1 MSLLFP
7 TTFRGT
13 VGRRHRVW
21 DVWLWVFVFVGI
33 ALAGLIM
40 LICYAVWLA
49 HKTSD
54 VMSELG
60 VLGERTQ
67 KMLDLLGQ
75 IEIPDVG
82 GPAGAGDARIVG
94 DRDDDFER
102 VHDRA
107 GDVR

>member
-1 MSLLFP
+1 
-7 TTFRGT
+7 
-13 VGRRHRVW
+13 VW
-21 DVWLWVFVFVGI
+21 DVWLWVFVFAGI

-60 VLGERTQ
+60 VLGDRTQ
-67 KMLDLLGQ
+67 QMLDLLGQ
-75 IEIPDVG
+75 IEVPDVG
-82 GPAGAGDARIVG
+82 GPARAGDPRIVG
-94 DRDDDFER
+94 DRDDDFEH
-102 VHDRA
+102 VHGRA

>member
-1 MSLLFP
+1 
-7 TTFRGT
+7 
-13 VGRRHRVW
+13 VE

-40 LICYAVWLA
+40 LISYAVWLA

-60 VLGERTQ
+60 VLADRTQ

-82 GPAGAGDARIVG
+82 GPARAGDARIVG
-94 DRDDDFER
+94 DRDDDFEW
-102 VHDRA
+102 VHDGV

>member
-1 MSLLFP
+1 
-7 TTFRGT
+7 
-13 VGRRHRVW
+13 VW

-54 VMSELG
+54 VMSELR

-75 IEIPDVG
+75 IEVRDIGDHAS
-82 GPAGAGDARIVG
+82 AGRARIVG